1 MKVKINED
9 IDAPIFACSVKN
21 VRGVEITGTNTLVSK
36 SFDGSVKKGE
46 EIEIS
51 FKQKMMLQGGEY
63 LISLGCTGFEKGEFT
78 VYHRLYDILS
88 INVISDSDTVG
99 FFDSDSKITVNRL

>member
-1 MKVKINED
+1 M
-9 IDAPIFACSVKN
+9 
-21 VRGVEITGTNTLVSK
+21 
-36 SFDGSVKKGE
+36 KKGD

-51 FKQKMMLQGGEY
+51 FTQKMMLQGGEY
-63 LISLGCTGFEKGEFT
+63 LISLGVTGFENGEFT

-99 FFDSDSKITVNRL
+99 FFDSDYRITVKR